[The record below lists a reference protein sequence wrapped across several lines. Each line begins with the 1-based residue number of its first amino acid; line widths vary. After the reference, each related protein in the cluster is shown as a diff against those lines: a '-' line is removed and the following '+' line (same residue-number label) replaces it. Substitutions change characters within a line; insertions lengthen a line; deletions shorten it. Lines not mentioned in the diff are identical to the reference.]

1 MVVLRRHC
9 QSNFIASNNRSCANG
24 RAQVEEKK
32 EKTRV
37 SRQVHERECGKAS
50 IRILRKKERKGKGMR
65 RMKTAV
71 PKRV

>member
-1 MVVLRRHC
+1 M
-9 QSNFIASNNRSCANG
+9 
-24 RAQVEEKK
+24 EEKK

-50 IRILRKKERKGKGMR
+50 IRMLRKKERKGKGMR
-65 RMKTAV
+65 RMKIAV